1 MVHMMYE
8 VLYVFSRIV
17 CHQCLL
23 TKGGECPESMIF
35 LNILKE
41 LGFVF
46 DHKLLN
52 FKEHIISGQGGVEGI
67 FT

>member
-1 MVHMMYE
+1 
-8 VLYVFSRIV
+8 
-17 CHQCLL
+17 
-23 TKGGECPESMIF
+23 MIF

-52 FKEHIISGQGGVEGI
+52 FKEHIISGQGGVERI